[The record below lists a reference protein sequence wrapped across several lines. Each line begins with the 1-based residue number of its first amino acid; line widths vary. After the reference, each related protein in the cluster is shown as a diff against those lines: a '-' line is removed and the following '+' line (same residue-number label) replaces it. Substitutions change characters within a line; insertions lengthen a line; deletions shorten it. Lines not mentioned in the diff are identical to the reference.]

1 MILDVN
7 ETTLNKINNPTMRSY
22 AGIYV
27 SIYNDF
33 INQIKT
39 SGIEIDP
46 QDYSAQVNT
55 KTKELEK
62 EGAILRNNDKSIY
75 INNISPACVA
85 CQTGRG
91 SATYFISLKCHR
103 DCFYCFNPNQEKY
116 EYYLTNTR
124 DPIIE
129 LEKIKNR
136 RERVEHLAL
145 TGGEPLLHKE
155 KTIEFFNYAREQFPD
170 AYTRLYTSGD
180 HIDVETLESLRD
192 EGLQEI
198 RFSIRMHDLAKGQRN
213 TYDSIALASEYIPY
227 VMVEMPVLP
236 GTLEEMSEILV
247 ELDRLNLYSINLLE
261 LCFPLYNADI
271 FNEKGFKIKK
281 RPFRVLY
288 DYWYAGGLPVAGSEL
303 VCLDLVKFALDN
315 KLSLGVHYCSV
326 ENKQTGQIFQQNQ
339 DQNLSDTTYFSPQD
353 YFIKIAKVFGE
364 DIEPVKEI
372 FSIMKYF
379 GFEEN
384 QEHNSLEFQV
394 KLIPMLASLNIEV
407 GISSNVFEKRN
418 GETYLREL
426 KIDLTTPQKFKLE
439 DL

>member
-1 MILDVN
+1 M
-7 ETTLNKINNPTMRSY
+7 
-22 AGIYV
+22 
-27 SIYNDF
+27 
-33 INQIKT
+33 
-39 SGIEIDP
+39 
-46 QDYSAQVNT
+46 
-55 KTKELEK
+55 
-62 EGAILRNNDKSIY
+62 
-75 INNISPACVA
+75 
-85 CQTGRG
+85 
-91 SATYFISLKCHR
+91 
-103 DCFYCFNPNQEKY
+103 
-116 EYYLTNTR
+116 
-124 DPIIE
+124 
-129 LEKIKNR
+129 
-136 RERVEHLAL
+136 
-145 TGGEPLLHKE
+145 
-155 KTIEFFNYAREQFPD
+155 
-170 AYTRLYTSGD
+170 
-180 HIDVETLESLRD
+180 
-192 EGLQEI
+192 
-198 RFSIRMHDLAKGQRN
+198 
-213 TYDSIALASEYIPY
+213 
-227 VMVEMPVLP
+227 
-236 GTLEEMSEILV
+236 
-247 ELDRLNLYSINLLE
+247 
-261 LCFPLYNADI
+261 
-271 FNEKGFKIKK
+271 
-281 RPFRVLY
+281 LY